1 MIINVTISHEA
12 VENFAKETKEAAR
25 KVKKLVG
32 KEYDVKV
39 IKVDID
45 IDSQDNATMVS
56 HVVAQLPSDIQQ
68 AVDMGLPMP
77 FQQFQQNPDMPSQ
90 EEINKAL
97 TQIPLPFAQEPQP
110 MDIAKLQEIAKR
122 FDSLNTNSV
131 TIEEL

>member
-1 MIINVTISHEA
+1 MIINVKINHEA

-45 IDSQDNATMVS
+45 IDNQDNVTMVS
-56 HVVAQLPSDIQQ
+56 HVVAQLSSDIQQ
-68 AVDMGLPMP
+68 AVNMGLPMP
-77 FQQFQQNPDMPSQ
+77 FQQNQDMPSQ

-110 MDIAKLQEIAKR
+110 MDIAKLQEIAER